1 MEVLIKHLV
10 PQADVTEKDELWGFE
25 TLKNEVNA
33 MVISPNLIKNSLEI
47 YTETPGSPA
56 LRVLIKVILGLLG

>member
-1 MEVLIKHLV
+1 V

-33 MVISPNLIKNSLEI
+33 MVISLGLIKNSLGI
-47 YTETPGSPA
+47 YTETPRSPA
-56 LRVLIKVILGLLG
+56 LRVLIKVFLGLLGWSQF